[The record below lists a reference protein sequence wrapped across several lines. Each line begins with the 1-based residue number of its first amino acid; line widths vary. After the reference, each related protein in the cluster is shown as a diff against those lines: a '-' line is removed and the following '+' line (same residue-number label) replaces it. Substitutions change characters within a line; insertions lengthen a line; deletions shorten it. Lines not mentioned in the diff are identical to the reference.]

1 MVDEQFPL
9 QRKILKGQVAVRNE
23 GAGVNA
29 RREMNRRTTGTGWL
43 EAAFIP
49 VLLFMCCCFF
59 FFYLISSQG
68 HTQWGCTSE
77 NVKLGSSL
85 FLQGFF

>member
-59 FFYLISSQG
+59 KSNILTRS
-68 HTQWGCTSE
+68 HTVGMHC
-77 NVKLGSSL
+77 
-85 FLQGFF
+85 